1 NPPLKE
7 TPSLKLFKDTTK
19 EMGLNPFQ
27 IAAGNMSET
36 YENPDGQTLNACMYC
51 SFCTRHGCDFSAKSD
66 PLATVVPTAEE
77 HDNFEL
83 RTGAYVGRVV
93 HCKDHKQAKCVMY
106 LDECTGV
113 VYEQSADVVVLSAFA
128 CTSNRLL
135 MLSDFGEQYSPEAK
149 KGTIGRNLIGQYNSA

>member
-1 NPPLKE
+1 MNLQVWGITSEKMERYIYNCLKTMCISGVQDSLGQKRDNE
-7 TPSLKLFKDTTK
+7 TTDQELSVTTSIQLRKDTTK

-83 RTGAYVGRVV
+83 RTGAYVRRVLYD
-93 HCKDHKQAKCVMY
+93 KDNK
-106 LDECTGV
+106 
-113 VYEQSADVVVLSAFA
+113 
-128 CTSNRLL
+128 
-135 MLSDFGEQYSPEAK
+135 
-149 KGTIGRNLIGQYNSA
+149 